1 VTELSY
7 QRPLVAM
14 KTLCELFGYGR
25 QAWYEAVKRKDRQT
39 DDERLLVSQIRLIRL
54 QHHKVGAEKLYFQ
67 MKDWCIAND
76 IKIGRDKFFNILRSN
91 GLMIQ
96 RRTRKA
102 ITTNS
107 KHNLR
112 RYPNLIKGTE
122 ILRPNQLWVSDMTY
136 LTLARGFIHMSLVT
150 DAYSRKIVG
159 WSVHKSLQTE
169 GPLLA
174 LKKAL
179 RTIVGKENLSLIHHS
194 DRGVQYCSRSY
205 IQLLKDNKVSI
216 SMTENGDPYENA
228 LAERMNRTLKEEFS
242 LGRTFFSYEQA
253 KQLAR
258 EAIEYYNQTRPH
270 ASCNYLT
277 PSQAHE
283 RSGVMIKKWRPA
295 KSKTGKMQNSLIYK
309 SA

>member
-1 VTELSY
+1 
-7 QRPLVAM
+7 M

-25 QAWYEAVKRKDRQT
+25 QAWYESIKRKDRRT
-39 DDERLLVSQIRLIRL
+39 DDERLLVAQIRLVRL

-67 MKDWCIAND
+67 MKDWCIAHGIN
-76 IKIGRDKFFNILRSN
+76 IGRDKFFNILRDN
-91 GLMIQ
+91 GLMIR

-107 KHNLR
+107 RHNLR
-112 RYPNLIKGTE
+112 RYPNLIRDIE
-122 ILRPNQLWVSDMTY
+122 ISGPNQLWVSDMTY
-136 LTLARGFIHMSLVT
+136 LTLPRGFVYMSLVT

-179 RTIVGKENLSLIHHS
+179 RTIMGKENLNLIHHS
-194 DRGVQYCSRSY
+194 DRGVQYCSKSY
-205 IQLLKDNKVSI
+205 IQVLKDNKVNI

-228 LAERMNRTLKEEFS
+228 LAERMNRTLKEEFT

-253 KQLAR
+253 KQLAS
-258 EAIEYYNQTRPH
+258 EAIQYYNHSRPH

-277 PSQAHE
+277 PEKAHE
-283 RSGVMIKKWRPA
+283 RSGPMIKKWRPA
-295 KSKTGKMQNSLIYK
+295 KRTAGKMQNSVIYK

>member
-1 VTELSY
+1 
-7 QRPLVAM
+7 
-14 KTLCELFGYGR
+14 
-25 QAWYEAVKRKDRQT
+25 
-39 DDERLLVSQIRLIRL
+39 
-54 QHHKVGAEKLYFQ
+54 
-67 MKDWCIAND
+67 MKDWCIANG
-76 IKIGRDKFFNILRSN
+76 INIGRDKFFNVLKNN
-91 GLMIQ
+91 GLMIR

-107 KHNLR
+107 RHNLR
-112 RYPNLIKGTE
+112 RYPNLIKDIQISG
-122 ILRPNQLWVSDMTY
+122 PNQLWVSDMTY
-136 LTLARGFIHMSLVT
+136 LTLTRGFVYMSLVT

-179 RTIVGKENLSLIHHS
+179 RTIMGKENLTLIHHS
-194 DRGVQYCSRSY
+194 DRGVQYCSKSY
-205 IQLLKDNKVSI
+205 IQLLQDNKVNI

-277 PSQAHE
+277 PDQAHE
-283 RSGVMIKKWRPA
+283 RSGPMIKRWRLA
-295 KSKTGKMQNSLIYK
+295 KRKITKVQNPLIYK

>member
-1 VTELSY
+1 
-7 QRPLVAM
+7 M

-25 QAWYEAVKRKDRQT
+25 QAWYEAIKRKDRRA
-39 DDERLLVSQIRLIRL
+39 DDERLLVAQIRLIRL

-67 MKDWCIAND
+67 MKDWCIAHGIN
-76 IKIGRDKFFNILRSN
+76 IGRDKFFNILRDN
-91 GLMIQ
+91 GLMI
-96 RRTRKA
+96 RRRPRKA

-107 KHNLR
+107 RHNLR
-112 RYPNLIKGTE
+112 RYPNLIRDLETSG
-122 ILRPNQLWVSDMTY
+122 PNQLWVSDMTY
-136 LTLARGFIHMSLVT
+136 LTLTRGFVYMSLVT

-179 RTIVGKENLSLIHHS
+179 RTIMGTENLKLIHHS

-205 IQLLKDNKVSI
+205 IQLLKDNKVDI

-242 LGRTFFSYEQA
+242 LDRTFFSYEQA
-253 KQLAR
+253 KQLAA
-258 EAIEYYNQTRPH
+258 EAIGYYNQKRPH

-277 PSQAHE
+277 PNQAHE
-283 RSGVMIKKWRPA
+283 CSGPMLKKWRPA
-295 KSKTGKMQNSLIYK
+295 KRKITGILQNRLVYRMV
-309 SA
+309 